1 MEEAQKLLTSSRR
14 VWIARAIAVTADLL
28 QIGLFPLFAEGAL
41 SPLSDALDVVVC
53 LLLIWLVGWHIAFL
67 PTFLIKGIPFADLA
81 PTWSIAIWIATRGK
95 GGASDAESDGEQKR
109 LGPSA

>member
-1 MEEAQKLLTSSRR
+1 MPQGEKLLISSRR
-14 VWIARAIAVTADLL
+14 VWIARLIAVAADAV
-28 QIGLFPLFAEGAL
+28 QIGLFPLTAEGVL

-67 PTFLIKGIPFADLA
+67 PTFLVKGIPFADLA

-95 GGASDAESDGEQKR
+95 GGAAAPESSENQKR
-109 LGPSA
+109 LGGGS